1 VKGLCVGNMWME
13 YVTGICE
20 WNYVNEI
27 MRREYVNGICD
38 GKMWRVY
45 VKGICEGNM

>member
-20 WNYVNEI
+20 WNYVKGI
-27 MRREYVNGICD
+27 MWRGYVKGICD
-38 GKMWRVY
+38 GKMWMVY